1 MEQIIPDY
9 KYFEAQRK
17 DEQVVLIARRHWI
30 VYLSSFV
37 VGGGIILSL
46 VIFSFFLDEVS
57 VLNSS
62 ATLMAI
68 AVCANSLLM
77 LFTVLFVY
85 VSWLIHYLNFQMVT
99 NEHVVDIDQLG
110 LFSRNVSELS
120 LDDIQ
125 DVSASQHGILQSML
139 HYGDVVIQ
147 TAGEK
152 PNFTFEKVGEP
163 YAIAKQLMDVKD
175 QYGHG
180 VASHSHEETP

>member
-1 MEQIIPDY
+1 MEIIPEH

-30 VYLSSFV
+30 VYFPSFL
-37 VGGGIILSL
+37 VGGTLL
-46 VIFSFFLDEVS
+46 VALTFFYFFMGEVS
-57 VLNSS
+57 ILKSS
-62 ATLMAI
+62 ATVMAI
-68 AVCANSLLM
+68 AVCSNSILM

-125 DVSASQHGILQSML
+125 DVSASQHGIWQSML
-139 HYGDVVIQ
+139 HYGDVTIQ

-152 PNFTFEKVGEP
+152 PNFTFEKVSQP
-163 YAIAKQLMDVKD
+163 YVIAKQLMDVKD
-175 QYGHG
+175 KYGHHIPKDQG
-180 VASHSHEETP
+180 NQL